1 MGGRAIVAHLGSG
14 ASLCAMNAGRS
25 VATTMGFSALDGLVM
40 SSRSGSLDPGV
51 VIYLIRERKMSAE
64 AMSELLYER
73 SGLLGVSQTSGDM
86 ETLLASAD
94 PRAAEAIDFF
104 VNRIG
109 RSIGSLAAAM
119 GGLDTLV
126 FTAGI
131 GENAPRIRQRI
142 CQAAAWLGVGADPAR
157 NERGEMNIGSPGSGV
172 DMPMIPAIH
181 RCGRRF
187 GVARNGRNSA
197 AKPRLMLLESPA
209 ARAWSDEAARCAEV
223 VLEHTSY

>member
-1 MGGRAIVAHLGSG
+1 
-14 ASLCAMNAGRS
+14 MNAGRS

-51 VIYLIRERKMSAE
+51 VLYLICERKMSAE

-86 ETLLASAD
+86 EMLLASAD
-94 PRAAEAIDFF
+94 PRAVEAIDLF

-131 GENAPRIRQRI
+131 GENAPRIRQRV

-157 NERGEMNIGSPGSGV
+157 NERGEMNIGSAGSGV
-172 DMPMIPAIH
+172 DMPMIPADEEYT
-181 RCGRRF
+181 
-187 GVARNGRNSA
+187 VAEGA
-197 AKPRLMLLESPA
+197 LECLETAETAPRSHA
-209 ARAWSDEAARCAEV
+209 
-223 VLEHTSY
+223 